1 MPVSKPLPVA
11 EWPCLP
17 VLVQVT
23 VSPAFTVI
31 VPGLKLKST
40 IETEPGPAA
49 TATGEEGSV
58 VVSGAGA
65 ASCAGAVVV
74 VAGAFCVV
82 AGRAP
87 PPPPRPRPPAAP
99 RAGDDAAVPP
109 AR

>member
-65 ASCAGAVVV
+65 ASGAGAVVGGGGGCGV
-74 VAGAFCVV
+74 GGGC
-82 AGRAP
+82 AP
-87 PPPPRPRPPAAP
+87 STPASP
-99 RAGDDAAVPP
+99 DWPCSPELGE
-109 AR
+109 